1 MKQHYIAILFLNLF
15 GAMIIVSTVERLH
28 IDTAPNEITLSLD
41 WDFESESEDS
51 EKEIEDV
58 DKIIPRFY
66 DALSIY
72 AHSIMHKKALQ
83 RARIIH
89 EEIHLP
95 PPELS

>member
-1 MKQHYIAILFLNLF
+1 MKQHYIVILFLTIL
-15 GAMIIVSTVERLH
+15 GAMIIVSTAERLH
-28 IDTAPNEITLSLD
+28 TDTAPNEITLSLD

-72 AHSIMHKKALQ
+72 AHSIMHKKSAPKTPHHS
-83 RARIIH
+83 RRNSFT
-89 EEIHLP
+89 P
-95 PPELS
+95 S

>member
-1 MKQHYIAILFLNLF
+1 MKQHYIVILFLTIL
-15 GAMIIVSTVERLH
+15 GAMIIVSTAERLH
-28 IDTAPNEITLSLD
+28 TDTAPNEITLSLD